1 MEQIKQVD
9 EVSGDGKRP
18 EQSARAVGAHFN
30 RRTGRVVVRLSNRLD
45 VAFDPRDVQG
55 LENAT
60 PAELGRI
67 EISPSG
73 LGMHFPAV
81 DADVY
86 IPALLEGVLGSER
99 WMASRLGRRGGR
111 SKSPAKVAAARQNG
125 KLGGRPRKRAAA

>member
-1 MEQIKQVD
+1 MEQIRQVD
-9 EVSGDGKRP
+9 AASGRAGKRLA
-18 EQSARAVGAHFN
+18 SRAVGAHFD

-45 VAFDPRDVQG
+45 IAFDPRDVQG
-55 LENAT
+55 LESAA
-60 PAELGRI
+60 PAQLSRI

-99 WMASRLGRRGGR
+99 WMASHLGRRGGR
-111 SKSPAKVAAARQNG
+111 ARSAAKAAAARQNG
-125 KLGGRPRKRAAA
+125 KLGGRPKKRAAA